1 MPVIFQ
7 GSTSSTVNLVAN
19 TALYLAEG
27 NAITTSDADG
37 ISSFSDNLQ
46 LFLDGDV
53 ISLWTPG
60 GGASGAAVDLSGDDV
75 QVQIGANASI
85 LAAGDFG
92 VGIPGTTALDLNGLS
107 TVQNFG
113 TISSVED
120 AVGFGSSSDGSVLT
134 NHGTISTTGSGSA
147 VELFVADNVEITN
160 HGLIT
165 GGGINAISSDDLSVV
180 NFGTIDSTT
189 RGTAILASGSSEGL
203 SVINH
208 GTILGASTAV
218 SSGGG
223 ADLVENYGTMNSIA
237 VGSGNDTV
245 INAGLVTG
253 DVNLGNDA
261 DLFDGRGGTV
271 TGEVAGGGGDDTYI
285 IDDASI
291 ALSEGAGQGTDE
303 VQSLVSFTLGENF
316 EILTL
321 LGTGDISGF
330 GNEDN
335 NTLTGNNGDNV
346 LGGLGGDDILY
357 GLHGD
362 DLLSGGNSNDELFG
376 GSGRDTLDGGNG
388 NDTLAGQ
395 GGDDWLLGRTGN
407 DLLNGS
413 DGDDTL
419 AGGLGDDT
427 LNGGD
432 GTDILIGGG
441 GQDFMRGNDGSDVF
455 RFLAAQ
461 DSSDAAPDR
470 ILDFVHNE
478 DFIDLRAL
486 IDGALPMAIGG
497 AASGTGPSAWTQEV
511 GANTVVRVDVDGD
524 GLADMRFDLIGTL
537 GVSESDFML

>member
-60 GGASGAAVDLSGDDV
+60 GGASGAAVDLSGDDL
-75 QVQIGANASI
+75 QIQIGVNASI

-147 VELFVADNVEITN
+147 VELFVSDNVEITN

-165 GGGINAISSDDLSVV
+165 GGGINAISSDNMSVV

-189 RGTAILASGSSEGL
+189 RGTAIASGTGLGL